1 MRFALLLLLSTLSIS
16 TQAQIDS
23 FRVEIE
29 PYVLNDMPG
38 IHSGA
43 VASYNGRWIIIGGRV
58 NGLHGFQSPFAFP
71 TSGKNEFAW
80 VIDPISGQKWSS
92 PMSSLPVD
100 MYESLTSSNIPFC
113 QVENTLYMVG
123 GYGWSDVA
131 NDFKTFHTLSSID
144 LSCLH
149 DAIVNQTSL
158 ETCIRQISDSVL
170 AISGAHLKKLEDRF
184 YLVFGHRFDGIYAV
198 NNGNNAFYHQTYSN
212 EIRSFTITDDG
223 QSLAIGDYQA
233 LRDSIQFHR
242 RDYNLVPQIFPDG
255 SEGFTAFSGVFQ
267 YQANLPYLNTINIS
281 SDSAHVVPN
290 FDQHLSQYHNA
301 VMPVYDSTG
310 NVMHSYFFGGMSRF
324 TIDSLS
330 QEMVDDTLV
339 PFVKTISRV
348 SRFADGSLN
357 EEQLPI
363 HFNEFLGSN
372 MEFVP
377 APGVPMKSHGILNV
391 NQMQEDRQLAG
402 YLIGGIWSPMAN
414 ISSIDPSMSSA
425 NTQVYAVY
433 IARTPSD
440 TGIVTHTLDAKL
452 ALAAFSCAPN
462 PAKEETQFQLNIA
475 TGGNVQ
481 IAAYDQKGACV
492 GVIFNQFL
500 PKGEHQ
506 IQWPTNHL
514 MPGVYYVR
522 ARMNGVSKRLSILI
536 HP

>member
-1 MRFALLLLLSTLSIS
+1 
-16 TQAQIDS
+16 
-23 FRVEIE
+23 
-29 PYVLNDMPG
+29 
-38 IHSGA
+38 
-43 VASYNGRWIIIGGRV
+43 
-58 NGLHGFQSPFAFP
+58 
-71 TSGKNEFAW
+71 
-80 VIDPISGQKWSS
+80 
-92 PMSSLPVD
+92 
-100 MYESLTSSNIPFC
+100 
-113 QVENTLYMVG
+113 
-123 GYGWSDVA
+123 
-131 NDFKTFHTLSSID
+131 
-144 LSCLH
+144 
-149 DAIVNQTSL
+149 
-158 ETCIRQISDSVL
+158 
-170 AISGAHLKKLEDRF
+170 
-184 YLVFGHRFDGIYAV
+184 
-198 NNGNNAFYHQTYSN
+198 
-212 EIRSFTITDDG
+212 
-223 QSLAIGDYQA
+223 
-233 LRDSIQFHR
+233 
-242 RDYNLVPQIFPDG
+242 
-255 SEGFTAFSGVFQ
+255 
-267 YQANLPYLNTINIS
+267 
-281 SDSAHVVPN
+281 
-290 FDQHLSQYHNA
+290 
-301 VMPVYDSTG
+301 MPVYDSTG